1 MGVHGKF
8 GIGLWRVYGR
18 KGKRTG
24 LAGLACVY
32 QGDAS
37 QDFVSEGD
45 AKVEPVVRI
54 YGGGFLSQ
62 TDPRGGSLKKS
73 PFTCAVVVDV
83 SASGYDLATV
93 P

>member
-1 MGVHGKF
+1 M
-8 GIGLWRVYGR
+8 
-18 KGKRTG
+18 
-24 LAGLACVY
+24 
-32 QGDAS
+32 
-37 QDFVSEGD
+37 SEGD

-54 YGGGFLSQ
+54 VWGWIPLS
-62 TDPRGGSLKKS
+62 DRPPWGSLKKS

>member
-1 MGVHGKF
+1 M
-8 GIGLWRVYGR
+8 
-18 KGKRTG
+18 
-24 LAGLACVY
+24 
-32 QGDAS
+32 
-37 QDFVSEGD
+37 SEGG

>member
-1 MGVHGKF
+1 M
-8 GIGLWRVYGR
+8 
-18 KGKRTG
+18 
-24 LAGLACVY
+24 
-32 QGDAS
+32 
-37 QDFVSEGD
+37 SEGD

-54 YGGGFLSQ
+54 HGGGFLSQ
-62 TDPRGGSLKKS
+62 TDPMGESEKS